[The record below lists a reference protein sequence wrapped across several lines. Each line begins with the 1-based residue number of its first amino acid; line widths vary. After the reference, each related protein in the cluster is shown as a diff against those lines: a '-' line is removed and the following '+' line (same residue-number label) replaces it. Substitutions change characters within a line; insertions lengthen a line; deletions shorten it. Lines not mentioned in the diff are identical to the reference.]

1 MLSTAVRASLVV
13 ALGCTCVGALPPTAA
28 RAGTL
33 EAWLVA
39 SHSTASDA
47 WGVPSTDPSGIAY
60 DSVNRRLVIAD
71 GEVEETPLYAGA
83 NLFLSTLDGL
93 QDPARIGGTSLP
105 WSKEPV
111 GAAFR
116 ASDSHLFVSDDD
128 ADRVSE
134 VAPGADGVH
143 GTADDAVTS
152 FSTRGIVGSEATDNN
167 GDAEDVAVD
176 PGATSGGHL
185 FVIDGTS
192 AEVYE
197 YGPGPDGRFDGIGD
211 TVSSFDMKRHG
222 ALDPEGIEF
231 HPGRN
236 TLFVLDAMSQKIY
249 EVDRQGA
256 LINAISI
263 ASAKAVKAAGMT
275 FAPASNG
282 SGAQNIYIVARGVD
296 NDTDPSENDG
306 RFYEMAVDLPPLP
319 VAPPNVAPTANAGP
333 DVLVTRPAAAALSG
347 SVTDDGLPTPPGAVT
362 AAWTKLSG
370 PGDVVFA
377 DASSGSTTA
386 KFSAPGDYVLRLTA
400 DDGALVHW
408 DDVAV
413 VVREA
418 DGSGV
423 LDVPIRTGADDAEER
438 SDRTILTGA
447 DLEMIQDGTAVQ
459 KVGLRFA
466 GVALP
471 QAAVIRKAYV
481 QFATDEP
488 QTAPASLTI
497 AGHATDDAPVFTT
510 ASKDVSGRTRTA
522 AAVAWSPA
530 GWPTVGAR
538 GVDQQTPDLAAV
550 LQEIVDRPGWAQGN
564 ALSLIVTG
572 TGTRTASAY
581 ERGVAKAPVL
591 HIEYG
596 PAPGTEP
603 VNAAPVADAGP
614 DVALTLPAG
623 ATLTGSLS
631 DDGLPVGAPVTAAW
645 TTVSGPGAV
654 TFATPTASSTG
665 VTFGIA
671 GTYVLRLTGSDGQLT
686 GSDDVTVTVLP
697 GNAAPVAN
705 AGPDLALTLPAGAT
719 LTGTVSD
726 DGLPVGAPVTTAWTT
741 VSGPGAVTFAT
752 PTASST
758 GVTFGIAGTYVLRL
772 TGSDGQLTG
781 SDDVTVTVSPAPVPS
796 GVLDV
801 RVKATGD
808 DAEERSDGRVR
819 TKSGDL
825 TLGRDGSRA
834 QTVGLR
840 FAGIDV
846 PAGARITKAYVQFQ
860 ADETNAQASRLT
872 IVGQAADNPA
882 RFTSV
887 KRNISARPTT
897 AVRVAWVPAGWSAG
911 MRSTAQRTPDL
922 TSVVQEIVS
931 RPGWAKGNALV
942 LVVAGDGTRVAEAVE
957 AGAAKAP
964 VLHIEFGP
972 APAGG

>member
-33 EAWLVA
+33 EARLVA
-39 SHSTASDA
+39 SHSTASDR

-60 DSVNRRLVIAD
+60 DSVNRRLVITD
-71 GEVEETPLYAGA
+71 GEVEETPLYAGT
-83 NLFLSTLDGL
+83 NLFLSTLDGR

-111 GAAFR
+111 GATFR
-116 ASDSHLFVSDDD
+116 APDGHLLVSDDD
-128 ADRVSE
+128 ADRVFD

-152 FSTRGIVGSEATDNN
+152 FSTRGVVGSEASDTN
-167 GDAEDVAVD
+167 GDAEGLALSPVD
-176 PGATSGGHL
+176 GHL
-185 FVIDGTS
+185 FVVDGTS

-211 TVSSFDMKRHG
+211 TVTSFDMRRHG

-231 HPGRN
+231 HPDRN
-236 TLFVLDAMSQKIY
+236 TLFVLDGASHKIY

-256 LINAISI
+256 LINAIGI
-263 ASAKAVKAAGMT
+263 AAAKAVKAAGVT
-275 FAPASNG
+275 FAPASDG
-282 SGAQNIYIVARGVD
+282 SGAQNLYIVARGVD
-296 NDTDPSENDG
+296 NDTDPAENDG

-319 VAPPNVAPTANAGP
+319 VAPPNAAPTAKAGP
-333 DVLVTRPAAAALSG
+333 DLVVTQPAAASLSG
-347 SVTDDGLPTPPGAVT
+347 SVSDDGLPTPPGAVT
-362 AAWTKLSG
+362 AAWRKLSG
-370 PGDVVFA
+370 PGEVTFA
-377 DASSGSTTA
+377 DAASATTTA
-386 KFSAPGDYVLRLTA
+386 TFSQPGDYVLRLTA
-400 DDGALVHW
+400 DDGALISS
-408 DDVAV
+408 DDMAV

-423 LDVPIRTGADDAEER
+423 VDVPIRAGADDAEER

-447 DLEMIQDGTAVQ
+447 DLEMIQDGTALQ

-471 QAAVIRKAYV
+471 QGAVIRKAYV
-481 QFATDEP
+481 QFQTDEA
-488 QTAPASLTI
+488 QTAPASLTV
-497 AGHATDDAPVFTT
+497 AGHATDDAPGFTT

-522 AAVAWSPA
+522 ASVAWSPA
-530 GWPTVGAR
+530 SWPTIGAR
-538 GVDQQTPDLAAV
+538 SADQQTPDLSTV
-550 LQEIVDRPGWAQGN
+550 LQEIVDRPGWSEGN

-572 TGTRTASAY
+572 TGTRTAAAY
-581 ERGVAKAPVL
+581 ERGAAAAPVL

-603 VNAAPVADAGP
+603 VNAAPVVDAGP

-623 ATLTGSLS
+623 AALTGSLS

-654 TFATPTASSTG
+654 TFADPSATSTG

-671 GTYVLRLTGSDGQLT
+671 GTYELRLTGSDGQLT
-686 GSDDVTVTVLP
+686 
-697 GNAAPVAN
+697 A
-705 AGPDLALTLPAGAT
+705 
-719 LTGTVSD
+719 
-726 DGLPVGAPVTTAWTT
+726 
-741 VSGPGAVTFAT
+741 
-752 PTASST
+752 
-758 GVTFGIAGTYVLRL
+758 
-772 TGSDGQLTG
+772 

-796 GVLDV
+796 VLDV
-801 RVKATGD
+801 PVRAGAD
-808 DAEERSDGRVR
+808 DAEERPD
-819 TKSGDL
+819 TKVTTNSRELG
-825 TLGRDGSRA
+825 LGREGAKA

-840 FAGIDV
+840 FAGVHV

-860 ADETNAQASRLT
+860 ADATHAQSTSLT
-872 IVGQAADNPA
+872 IVGQAADNPGG
-882 RFTSV
+882 FTTA
-887 KRNISARPTT
+887 KRNVSSRPTT
-897 AVRVAWVPAGWSAG
+897 AARVGWVPAGWSAG
-911 MRSTAQRTPDL
+911 MRSTAQQTPDL

-931 RPGWAKGNALV
+931 RPGWATGNALV

-964 VLHIEFGP
+964 VLHIEFLP
-972 APAGG
+972 APIGG

>member
-370 PGDVVFA
+370 PGDVIFA
-377 DASSGSTTA
+377 DPASASTTA
-386 KFSAPGDYVLRLTA
+386 AFSLPGDYVLRLTA
-400 DDGALVHW
+400 DDGALVHR

-481 QFATDEP
+481 QFATDEA
-488 QTAPASLTI
+488 QTAAASLTI

-530 GWPTVGAR
+530 AWPTVGAR

-550 LQEIVDRPGWAQGN
+550 LQEIVDRPGWSQNN

-591 HIEYG
+591 HVEYG

-614 DVALTLPAG
+614 DLALTLPAG
-623 ATLTGSLS
+623 ATLSGSVT
-631 DDGLPVGAPVTAAW
+631 DDGLPVAAPVTAAW

-654 TFATPTASSTG
+654 AFATPTATSTG
-665 VTFGIA
+665 VTFGK
-671 GTYVLRLTGSDGQLT
+671 
-686 GSDDVTVTVLP
+686 
-697 GNAAPVAN
+697 
-705 AGPDLALTLPAGAT
+705 
-719 LTGTVSD
+719 
-726 DGLPVGAPVTTAWTT
+726 
-741 VSGPGAVTFAT
+741 
-752 PTASST
+752 
-758 GVTFGIAGTYVLRL
+758 AGTYVLRL

-781 SDDVTVTVSPAPVPS
+781 SDDVTVTVSPVPVPS

-808 DAEERSDGRVR
+808 DAEERSDGRVT

-882 RFTSV
+882 GFASV
-887 KRNISARPTT
+887 KRNLSARPTT
-897 AVRVAWVPAGWSAG
+897 AARVGWVPAGWSAG